1 MLNDMRNIPLLLLAF
16 SLLYCSK
23 PTEELD
29 ILINNTRIVDVKTGR
44 ISIDQSIGIRND
56 TIIFIGDSE
65 AAGSYSA
72 AQSIDATGKYV
83 IPGLWDMHVHFRGGE
98 SLIAENK
105 NLLPLF
111 VANGI
116 TGVREAGG
124 DMTSEI
130 FKWRAEI
137 QNGQL
142 TGPAIF
148 TSGPKLDGPR
158 ATWAG
163 SIPVTTQEDVVQ
175 AVDSLE
181 NMGIDFIKI
190 YDSRIS
196 REAYLWIIEE
206 AERRGITTSG
216 HMPFTVMLSEAVNA
230 GLGSVEHLYYI
241 LKGSSA
247 EEYAVT
253 QDNINGKAGFWGSM
267 DRLIATY
274 DESVAQQTSQSL
286 KDHDVYVVPTM
297 HIGNTL
303 SYLDTDNHEQDEYL
317 QYIGPGIIKTYEGR
331 VRGAMRASPAAVER
345 RHALNTTFRGLV
357 PKLNEAGVTL
367 LAGSDTGASNSY
379 VYQGIS
385 LHQEM
390 AALVATGISPLEAL
404 KAATISGARFLK
416 VDSYYGSIEEGK
428 SGDLLL
434 LDANPLEDISNTQK
448 IFTLVLDSKV
458 YGKDA
463 LDQMLESVRTDR

>member
-1 MLNDMRNIPLLLLAF
+1 MRNSLIICLAF
-16 SLLYCSK
+16 IVFQCSK
-23 PTEELD
+23 PTEEID
-29 ILINNTRIVDVKTGR
+29 ILISNTRIVDVKTGR
-44 ISIDQSIGIRND
+44 ISKDQSIGIRND

-65 AAGSYSA
+65 QAGMYSA
-72 AQSIDATGKYV
+72 IQSIDATGKYV

-130 FKWRAEI
+130 FKWREEI
-137 QNGQL
+137 QKGQL

-163 SIPVTTQEDVVQ
+163 SIPVVTQEDVLQ

-181 NMGIDFIKI
+181 NMGVDFIKI

-206 AERRGITTSG
+206 AKSRGITTSG
-216 HMPFTVMLSEAVNA
+216 HMPFTVMLEEAVNA

-241 LKGSSA
+241 LKGASA

-274 DESVAQQTSQSL
+274 DESVAQQTFQSL
-286 KDHDVYVVPTM
+286 KDNDVYVVPTM

-303 SYLDTDNHEQDEYL
+303 SYLDRDNHEQDEYL

-390 AALVATGISPLEAL
+390 AALVETGISPLEAL
-404 KAATISGARFLK
+404 KAATINGAEFLK
-416 VDSYYGSIEEGK
+416 VDGYYGSVEEGK
-428 SGDLLL
+428 SGDLLI

-458 YGKDA
+458 YDKRS
-463 LDQMLESVRTDR
+463 LDQMLEDAKANRE

>member
-1 MLNDMRNIPLLLLAF
+1 MRN
-16 SLLYCSK
+16 SLLVCLVLTLCHCSK
-23 PTEELD
+23 PAEQLD
-29 ILINNTRIVDVKTGR
+29 ILINNARIVDVETGR
-44 ISIDQSIGIRND
+44 ITRDQNIGIRND
-56 TIIFIGDSE
+56 TIIFIGDDE
-65 AAGSYSA
+65 LTANYSA
-72 AQSIDATGKYV
+72 PQTIEASGKFV
-83 IPGLWDMHVHFRGGE
+83 IPGLWDMHVHFRGGDG
-98 SLIAENK
+98 LIEENK

-130 FKWRAEI
+130 FKWRKEI
-137 QNGQL
+137 EDGEL
-142 TGPAIF
+142 TGPVIF

-163 SIPVTTQEDVVQ
+163 SIPVTTQDEVVQ

-181 NMGIDFIKI
+181 NMGVDFIKI
-190 YDSRIS
+190 YDSRIN
-196 REAYLWIIEE
+196 REAYIQIIEE
-206 AERRGITTSG
+206 AKKRGITTSG
-216 HMPFTVMLSEAVNA
+216 HMPFTVMLEEAVNA

-241 LKGSSA
+241 LKGASS

-274 DESVAQQTSQSL
+274 DESVARKTFKSL
-286 KDHDVYVVPTM
+286 KDNDVYVVPTM

-303 SYLDTDNHEQDEYL
+303 SYLDRDNHEQDKYL
-317 QYIGPGIIKTYEGR
+317 DYIGPGIIKTYEGR

-357 PKLNEAGVTL
+357 PKLNQAGVTL

-385 LHQEM
+385 LHREM
-390 AALVATGISPLEAL
+390 AALVETGLSPLEAL
-404 KAATISGARFLK
+404 KAATINGARFLK
-416 VDSYYGSIEEGK
+416 LDEYYGSIEEGK
-428 SGDLLL
+428 SGDLLI
-434 LDANPLEDISNTQK
+434 LDANPLEDITNSQR
-448 IFTLVLDSKV
+448 IHTLVLDTKV
-458 YGKDA
+458 YSRTE
-463 LDQMLESVRTDR
+463 LDQMLESVKYNR

>member
-1 MLNDMRNIPLLLLAF
+1 MLRCT
-16 SLLYCSK
+16 S
-23 PTEELD
+23 PTEKLD
-29 ILINNTRIVDVKTGR
+29 IIIEETTVIDV
-44 ISIDQSIGIRND
+44 QSGTLLENQYIGIRND
-56 TIIFIGDSE
+56 TIIFMGN
-65 AAGSYSA
+65 AARIRGYLA
-72 AQSIDATGKYV
+72 RQNVNGRGKYV

-98 SLIAENK
+98 ALIEENK

-124 DMTSEI
+124 DMTSAI
-130 FKWRAEI
+130 FQWREQISA
-137 QNGQL
+137 GQL
-142 TGPAIF
+142 AGPVIF
-148 TSGPKLDGPR
+148 TSGPKLDGPGG
-158 ATWAG
+158 TWAG
-163 SIPVTTQEDVVQ
+163 SIPVSTKAEVIQG
-175 AVDSLE
+175 VDSLE
-181 NMGIDFIKI
+181 NMGVDFIKI

-206 AERRGITTSG
+206 ATKRGITTSG
-216 HMPFTVMLSEAVNA
+216 HMPFTVMLEEATKA
-230 GLGSVEHLYYI
+230 GIGSIEHLYYI
-241 LKGSSA
+241 LKGASA

-274 DESVAQQTSQSL
+274 DENTAQKTFASL
-286 KDHDVYVVPTM
+286 KENNVYVVPTM

-303 SYLDTDNHEQDEYL
+303 SYLDRDNHEQDEYL

-345 RHALNTTFRGLV
+345 RHALNSTFRGLV
-357 PKLNEAGVTL
+357 PRLSEAGVTL

-385 LHQEM
+385 LHQEL
-390 AALVATGISPLEAL
+390 AALVEAGLSPLEAL
-404 KAATISGARFLK
+404 KAATINGARFLK
-416 VDSYYGSIEEGK
+416 VDDYYGTVETGK
-428 SGDLLL
+428 SGDLLI

-448 IFTLVLDSKV
+448 INTLILDTKV
-458 YGKDA
+458 YSKSDLA
-463 LDQMLESVRTDR
+463 AMLQSVKVSGN